1 MKKLKGPDL
10 KMPELKVPPFGADL
24 YYDLRDRRLLPL
36 VGLILVA
43 IVAVPILLASSS
55 EPKPVPVGPAPKP
68 AGASASA
75 LTVVQATPGL
85 RDYRKRLRGRTPT
98 DPFKQPSAPNNPG
111 SAQLGTAGNN
121 GFEESEVSSTTS
133 TTTTSSGTTVKK
145 ETTKSSGGGSTTKT
159 TETEVKTPSSP
170 SGGGGEN
177 GNPGGQQ
184 PGEIKF
190 YSFAIDAKITRT
202 EEDPETHKTTTTAH
216 TRSEILAPAPLPS
229 AKEQAVTYAGI
240 NPKTKN
246 PLFLVSDAV
255 TSVFGE
261 ATCISGE
268 EKCQLLE
275 AETGMPMTFVLGDGK
290 VRVKLNVLKVQPVLK
305 GHF

>member
-10 KMPELKVPPFGADL
+10 KMPDLKVPPFAADL

-36 VGLILVA
+36 VGLVLVA
-43 IVAVPILLASSS
+43 IVAVPILLAGSS

-68 AGASASA
+68 TGAKASQ
-75 LTVVQATPGL
+75 LTIVRATPGL

-98 DPFKQPSAPNNPG
+98 DPFKQPFAAINPA
-111 SAQLGTAGNN
+111 SAQLGTAGDN
-121 GFEESEVSSTTS
+121 GFEESEVTSTTS
-133 TTTTSSGTTVKK
+133 TTTTSSGTTVKQ
-145 ETTKSSGGGSTTKT
+145 ETTKSTGGETTTKT
-159 TETEVKTPSSP
+159 TESEVQGPA
-170 SGGGGEN
+170 GGNGGEN
-177 GNPGGQQ
+177 DSAGGQQ
-184 PGEIKF
+184 SGEIKF

-229 AKEQAVTYAGI
+229 AKEQAVTYAGM

-255 TSVFGE
+255 ASIFGE
-261 ATCISGE
+261 ATCLSGE

-275 AETGMPMTFVLGDGK
+275 IETGMPMTFVLGEGK
-290 VRVKLNVLKVQPVLK
+290 VRVKINVLKVQPVLK
-305 GHF
+305 GHY